1 MERTNFTYKD
11 IELDYSSLLPMLQD
25 GSFKTKYPNFQIM
38 KTENCFIINDD
49 DNYLIVIYF
58 NALEVIIEFEGIKR
72 PQEKF
77 KINSNLDF
85 ENICIEKKISLDS
98 LFFPIQ
104 NGILEHY
111 DKNNSFPYF
120 VNITD
125 NKITFIS
132 KQKGSLPRMKQLGI
146 FKKDALY
153 KIKEFSSFYED
164 YFGDIN
170 PDSEFKYIESNTRT
184 QIFYNLY
191 MLFSPG
197 IKKYQIT
204 GPYSIG
210 KSMTLLYFCRKNQY
224 AFYLN
229 LKIITKKP
237 RKDSFSILMEEFSN
251 VDKKI
256 YPEIQKIINNN
267 YYENLKPIETIVK
280 IIEFFSLKKIRAI
293 FVFDQHKIKYY
304 SPYQYLYDLI
314 INSGENIK
322 LVFCSSINDH
332 KIREECCKTWNSNY
346 WTNIMILNNKSQ
358 EYYFYYDKLYL
369 KTIDKKDKLAKTF
382 NGINKFMKYY
392 KGLDPNDL
400 LKREKIDNMV
410 IEHII
415 KKIKEFIEDKNIS
428 LDLALTNMKNM
439 INKRYEMSELNNIIQ
454 WIPLK
459 YFLVQFT
466 ENGILKLKCY
476 FPF

>member
-1 MERTNFTYKD
+1 MEKTNFIYKD
-11 IELDYSSLLPMLQD
+11 IKLNYTSLLSMLKD
-25 GSFKTKYPNFQIM
+25 GSFKTKYPSFQIM
-38 KTENCFIINDD
+38 KANKCFIINDD
-49 DNYLIVIYF
+49 DNYLIAIYF
-58 NALEVIIEFEGIKR
+58 NALEIIIEFEGVER
-72 PQEKF
+72 SQEKF

-85 ENICIEKKISLDS
+85 ENICIEKKISLDF
-98 LFFPIQ
+98 LFIPLED
-104 NGILEHY
+104 GILEHY
-111 DKNNSFPYF
+111 DKNNSFSYF

-132 KQKGSLPRMKQLGI
+132 KQKGSLLQMKQLGI
-146 FKKDALY
+146 FKKDASY

-280 IIEFFSLKKIRAI
+280 IVEFFSLKKIRAI

-304 SPYQYLYDLI
+304 SPYQYLYGLI

-415 KKIKEFIEDKNIS
+415 KK
-428 LDLALTNMKNM
+428 
-439 INKRYEMSELNNIIQ
+439 
-454 WIPLK
+454 
-459 YFLVQFT
+459 
-466 ENGILKLKCY
+466 
-476 FPF
+476 